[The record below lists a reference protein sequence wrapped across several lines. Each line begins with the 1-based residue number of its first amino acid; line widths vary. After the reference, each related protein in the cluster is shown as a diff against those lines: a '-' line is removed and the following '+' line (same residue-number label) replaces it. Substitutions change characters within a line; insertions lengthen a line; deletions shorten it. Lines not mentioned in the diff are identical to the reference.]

1 MGYRVINGR
10 IQFIGDFQNYN
21 VSSSKTDSR
30 SNKSSDFK
38 NILENEINK
47 KDGFVISSHALER
60 LKERNIAFNESDMK
74 RINEAINKGE
84 EKGCKE
90 GVILYKD
97 VALITSMKN
106 RTIITALNKNDSE
119 GNVITNIDGLIIL

>member
-21 VSSSKTDSR
+21 ISGNKTNIKD
-30 SNKSSDFK
+30 NKSPDFK
-38 NILENEINK
+38 DILNNEINK
-47 KDGFVISSHALER
+47 KDGFVISNHALER

-74 RINEAINKGE
+74 KINEAINKAE
-84 EKGCKE
+84 NKGCKQ

-106 RTIITALNKNDSE
+106 RTIITALNKNNSE